1 MRSMELKENYR
12 EPVTNF
18 RRNFNT
24 QNDEDNVFVPDMN
37 KSYSYVNARK
47 YDGDNYMDKDYTYKK
62 EGVTRERPFISREDT
77 SFEREKRMAA
87 HTTLY
92 QDRYNE
98 NRRLEEAA
106 RIEPERKRISLR
118 DLDDRKVK
126 DSDEYNVR
134 SDDFA
139 VQDVDIP
146 IETNIRS
153 REIPVRSSEYDINRE
168 YDSSPYTY
176 NRSRIDNDAYQ
187 RTYYTE
193 NAPVFKPTSNMYAH
207 ATTIADRYKKL
218 FAEKE
223 SELKPSEKTMQYAEK
238 KTDEKVKEFKLSKN
252 EAVKSVSNARKG
264 LITLYVTIV
273 VVIAVL
279 IATTGMMI
287 STLSQDISAM
297 EQEIS
302 QKQNYIATK
311 SAELSKYN
319 DDDYIYAKAKEQGM
333 NENDQVTTIKLI
345 PVDIKSEP
353 QGGSN
358 WFDKLC
364 DFLSGVFGS

>member
-1 MRSMELKENYR
+1 MRNMELKENYF
-12 EPVTNF
+12 EPVKS
-18 RRNFNT
+18 RRNFNA
-24 QNDEDNVFVPDMN
+24 QNDYDDVFLPEMN

-47 YDGDNYMDKDYTYKK
+47 YDKEDYMDKEYTYKN
-62 EGVTRERPFISREDT
+62 EGVTRARPFISREDT
-77 SFEREKRMAA
+77 DFERKKRMAA

-92 QDRYNE
+92 QDRYDE
-98 NRRLEEAA
+98 ARRAEEEA
-106 RIEPERKRISLR
+106 RIRGQERKRVSLR
-118 DLDDRKVK
+118 DLDDTIVK
-126 DSDEYNVR
+126 QPSPELDITM
-134 SDDFA
+134 DDYSEKEPA
-139 VQDVDIP
+139 MVKPVITADRPRDIQKP
-146 IETNIRS
+146 IE
-153 REIPVRSSEYDINRE
+153 YDFNRE

-193 NAPVFKPTSNMYAH
+193 NAPVFKPTSNVYGH

-223 SELKPSEKTMQYAEK
+223 NEIKPSEKTMQYAEK
-238 KTDEKVKEFKLSKN
+238 KTEQNAKHLSKSQ
-252 EAVKSVSNARKG
+252 AVKTASSARKG

-297 EQEIS
+297 EQQLSE
-302 QKQNYIATK
+302 KQNYIATQ
-311 SAELSKYN
+311 SAELSKY
-319 DDDYIYAKAKEQGM
+319 DDDNYIYSKAKGQGM
-333 NENDQVTTIKLI
+333 DDNDQVTKIELI
-345 PVDIKSEP
+345 PVNIDSQPE
-353 QGGSN
+353 GGDN